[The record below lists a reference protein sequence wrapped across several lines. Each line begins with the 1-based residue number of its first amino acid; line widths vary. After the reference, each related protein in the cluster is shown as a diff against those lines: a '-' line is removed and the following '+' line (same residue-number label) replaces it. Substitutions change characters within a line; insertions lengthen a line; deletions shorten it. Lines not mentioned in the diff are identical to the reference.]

1 MNHSYKDSFAQEYR
15 DLVDE
20 KHTQPFTKLLLDW
33 NNRSS
38 LSKGCRKII
47 SLKLVIKLHTK
58 PRQKENS

>member
-38 LSKGCRKII
+38 LSMDVEK
-47 SLKLVIKLHTK
+47 
-58 PRQKENS
+58 